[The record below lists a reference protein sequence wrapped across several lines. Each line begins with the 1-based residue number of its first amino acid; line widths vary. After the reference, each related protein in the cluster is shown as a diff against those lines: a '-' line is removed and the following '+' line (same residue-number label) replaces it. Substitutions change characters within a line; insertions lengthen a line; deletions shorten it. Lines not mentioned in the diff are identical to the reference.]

1 MQCAICYLD
10 WWPGLLVFSD
20 QKGAVTAEFMLLFPT
35 VVLALAGVLGVF
47 QLGVAQLELT
57 RDVFTQA
64 RQLSINRSLLPI
76 EDAQFKSYR
85 DGQLICV
92 VGQKR
97 LAIDLEARACLFQ
110 HGS

>member
-47 QLGVAQLELT
+47 QLGVAQLELS

-64 RQLSINRSLLPI
+64 RQLSIKESLLSI
-76 EDAQFKSYR
+76 EGVEFKSYR
-85 DGQLICV
+85 DGPLVCV
-92 VGQKR
+92 IAHRKLV
-97 LAIDLEARACLFQ
+97 IDLEATACLFQ

>member
-1 MQCAICYLD
+1 MRYAICYLD

-57 RDVFTQA
+57 RDAFTQA
-64 RQLSINRSLLPI
+64 RQLSMKESLLPI
-76 EDAQFKSYR
+76 EGVEFKSYR
-85 DGQLICV
+85 DGQLVCV
-92 VGQKR
+92 VAQKK
-97 LAIDLEARACLFQ
+97 LAIDLEATACLFQ

>member
-1 MQCAICYLD
+1 MQCGICYLD
-10 WWPGLLVFSD
+10 WWPELLVFSD

-57 RDVFTQA
+57 RNAFTQA
-64 RQLSINRSLLPI
+64 RQLSIGASLIPI
-76 EDAQFKSYR
+76 DGVEFQSYR
-85 DGQLICV
+85 EGQLVCV
-92 VGQKR
+92 IAQKR

>member
-1 MQCAICYLD
+1 MRYAICYLD

-47 QLGVAQLELT
+47 QLGVAQLDLS

-64 RQLSINRSLLPI
+64 RQLSINGPMLPI
-76 EDAQFKSYR
+76 AGVEFKSYR
-85 DGQLICV
+85 DGQLVCV

-97 LAIDLEARACLFQ
+97 LAIVLEATACLFQ
-110 HGS
+110 QGS

>member
-10 WWPGLLVFSD
+10 WWPELLVFSD

-47 QLGVAQLELT
+47 QLGLAQLELT
-57 RDVFTQA
+57 RDAFTQA
-64 RQLSINRSLLPI
+64 RQISINRSPLQI
-76 EDAQFKSYR
+76 QGAKIQSFRE
-85 DGQLICV
+85 GQLVCV
-92 VGQKR
+92 VAQKT
-97 LAIDLEARACLFQ
+97 LAIDLEAKVCLFQ

>member
-1 MQCAICYLD
+1 MQFAICYLD
-10 WWPGLLVFSD
+10 WWPELLVFSD

-47 QLGVAQLELT
+47 QLGVVQLELT
-57 RDVFTQA
+57 RDAFTQA
-64 RQLSINRSLLPI
+64 RQLSIHGSLLPI
-76 EDAQFKSYR
+76 AGAEFKSFR
-85 DGQLICV
+85 QGQLVCV
-92 VGQKR
+92 VAQKR

>member
-1 MQCAICYLD
+1 M
-10 WWPGLLVFSD
+10 
-20 QKGAVTAEFMLLFPT
+20 TAEFMLLFPT

-57 RDVFTQA
+57 RDAFTQA

-76 EDAQFKSYR
+76 ESAQFKSFR
-85 DGQLICV
+85 QGQLVCV
-92 VGQKR
+92 VAQKR
-97 LAIDLEARACLFQ
+97 IAIDLEARACLLQ